1 MALSTVAQYVS
12 EARRLLQDRNAP
24 YRYQD
29 DEIVLAL
36 NLAIGEAS
44 RVRPE
49 LFQTYFD
56 DELPEYS
63 IDDDDEVVDIPA
75 NFRMAFLYFIVGHN
89 QLADE
94 EDVTDARAAA
104 LLNKFIAQLT
114 SMPA

>member
-1 MALSTVAQYVS
+1 MALSTVAQYLT
-12 EARRLLQDRNAP
+12 EARRLLQDKNAP

-29 DEIVLAL
+29 TEIILAL

-44 RVRPE
+44 RCRPE
-49 LFQTYFD
+49 IFQDYFD
-56 DELPEYS
+56 DVLPEYS
-63 IDDDDEVVDIPA
+63 SAAPNEEVDIPA
-75 NFRMAFLYFIVGHN
+75 NFRMAFLYFMVGHS

-94 EDVTDARAAA
+94 EDTTDARSAA

>member
-12 EARRLLQDRNAP
+12 EARRLLQDKNTP

-29 DEIVLAL
+29 TEIVLAL
-36 NLAIGEAS
+36 NLAIGEAM

-49 LFQTYFD
+49 LFQDYFD
-56 DELPEYS
+56 TDLPEYS

-75 NFRMAFLYFIVGHN
+75 QFRMAFLYFIIGHS

-94 EDVTDARAAA
+94 EDTTDTRAAA